1 MAVAAERMRDLRCA
15 AADVHAERLAELYRF
30 VDAPLRSFLAQQ
42 TRSVHD
48 AEDLAQEVFLRLWR
62 VGAQCEIRHLKA
74 FAFKVARNLLKDR
87 SRRTYTRMM
96 RNAVPAGDVALADV
110 GVEPSSMVESWQ
122 TLATVAAAI
131 AQMPPRTREAFLL
144 YRLEVCSHAQIAARM
159 GVSVSMVEKYV
170 SQATGTLKSAGVG
183 VGDVGNAR
191 LRSSVVVSDARKCR
205 DG

>member
-1 MAVAAERMRDLRCA
+1 MAVAAESMRNLRCA
-15 AADVHAERLAELYRF
+15 AADVHAERMADLYQFLR
-30 VDAPLRSFLAQQ
+30 APLRTFLAQK
-42 TRSVHD
+42 THSVHD

-62 VGAQCEIRHLKA
+62 MGAQSEIRHLKA
-74 FAFKVARNLLKDR
+74 FAFKVAGNLLKDR

-110 GVEPSSMVESWQ
+110 GVEPSNMLESWQ

-170 SQATGTLKSAGVG
+170 SQATAALRDAGVG
-183 VGDVGNAR
+183 NAG
-191 LRSSVVVSDARKCR
+191 LT
-205 DG
+205 G